1 MEALFLKILSLS
13 LGATY
18 VAAAVIALRFLLK
31 RTPRWIV
38 CAMWGLVAIRL
49 LCPFTL
55 ESAVS
60 LAPSPDFRPVPLI
73 SANQPEAPAQT
84 PRPSAA
90 QRASAGAVQA
100 PTESSAQVP
109 ASAPAET
116 PEESQTPTQSRI
128 TLFAGV
134 WLLGVAGMLGYLIF
148 STLRLR
154 RQVGVS
160 IPMAENVRCSESVD
174 TPFVLG
180 LFRPTIYLPASVSPE
195 DVPYVLAHERTHIR
209 RRDHWWKPLGFVL
222 LSVYWFNPVLWLAY
236 VLLCRDIEAACDE
249 RVIRDMAAEGRRAY
263 STALLHCSMSRDTI
277 AACPLAF
284 GETGVKE
291 RIRAV
296 ASYKK
301 PAFWTILAG
310 IVLGIVIGACFLTSP
325 ETAGIKP
332 KDITPQGMT
341 LQCRRASR
349 LEITDC
355 RLEYQDGTQWK
366 TVARLGSPME
376 PDSASPVE
384 PDISFTAE
392 DRGWQA
398 DWSVNYGMLLP
409 GTYRLS
415 LTCTDLDTGESLD
428 YPVEFNQKSSGVYL
442 WRNTDDLAVD
452 TPREDTD
459 ILRVPGRGTFWLT
472 VDEKNGEWGLWNDL
486 TGESLFLGDVRSV
499 AFADQNGDGVC
510 EVYGVANFWG
520 EGDAKIRDVCCYDL
534 ATKRKYALQGND
546 ADFNTLLV
554 RDNRLYLMQ
563 QWYPENVQYGV
574 SQCYRLALTDNGL
587 ETQKLDRAGQAMTTQ
602 LVEMGTCARRVITM
616 NSQQMAEMGNLLR
629 NLKGHV
635 QPASP
640 EALTQAL
647 ENPMSVNAVKLS
659 YTLGYRVLNFSRDY
673 SLIWEDGSESAYVI
687 ADPEPLRTF
696 LTQLT
701 DGVRNRE
708 TSGTPFA
715 GGEDAWKWMSGVTV
729 DAISSARAEVCL
741 EYTRTDFSAHSSSTS
756 GTLNRQTLA
765 RLLAILNEIPQ
776 DALSAGKPI
785 RDDSFRNA
793 VESNDEEGCG
803 ISLLDGVNGLAVG
816 IHWTKDETFILLT
829 SETEQYSARRLEAAT
844 MENAWQWRIQDEKL
858 DAFLEGFWKE
868 PPVIFYTVGAEYDW
882 QTPVKFRYEDFSLN
896 LNLIEGWVYEEVPF
910 NGESAGVRCRPGDER
925 AGWLYFSYW
934 PEGYAPVETDRY
946 ISEGYGRGTPVYTSY
961 PASAETEGTRD
972 AIWSYYRHRSLGH
985 GDYVVINQGADG
997 WFRAYSDQILDTTT
1011 LADAGL
1017 GEAG

>member
-31 RTPRWIV
+31 RTPKWIV

-73 SANQPEAPAQT
+73 SANQPETPAQT
-84 PRPSAA
+84 PSPSAA
-90 QRASAGAVQA
+90 QPAQAGAVQA
-100 PTESSAQVP
+100 PTESPAQAL
-109 ASAPAET
+109 ASAPAEI
-116 PEESQTPTQSRI
+116 PEESQTLTQSRI
-128 TLFAGV
+128 ALFAGV

-154 RQVGVS
+154 RRVGVS

-180 LFRPTIYLPASVSPE
+180 VFRPTIYLPASVSPE

-263 STALLHCSMSRDTI
+263 STALLHCSMSRDAI

-310 IVLGIVIGACFLTSP
+310 IVLGIVIGVCFLTSP

-452 TPREDTD
+452 TPREDAD
-459 ILRVPGRGTFWLT
+459 VLRVPGRGMFWLT

-520 EGDAKIRDVCCYDL
+520 EGDANIRDVWCYDL
-534 ATKRKYALQGND
+534 ATKEKYALQGND

-602 LVEMGTCARRVITM
+602 LVEMGTCARRMITM
-616 NSQQMAEMGNLLR
+616 NSQQMAEMGKLLQ

-640 EALTQAL
+640 EALTRAL

-715 GGEDAWKWMSGVTV
+715 GDEDAWKWMSGVSV

-793 VESNDEEGCG
+793 MESNDEEGCG

-910 NGESAGVRCRPGDER
+910 DGESAGVRCRPGDEMT
-925 AGWLYFSYW
+925 GWLYFSYW

-946 ISEGYGRGTPVYTSY
+946 IAEGYGWGAPIYSSY

-972 AIWSYYRHRSLGH
+972 AIWSYSEHRSLAH

-997 WFRAYSDQILDTTT
+997 WFRAYSDQISDTTT
-1011 LADAGL
+1011 LADAEL

>member
-31 RTPRWIV
+31 RTPKWIV

-73 SANQPEAPAQT
+73 SANQPETPAQT
-84 PRPSAA
+84 PRPSAV
-90 QRASAGAVQA
+90 QRGSAGAVQA
-100 PTESSAQVP
+100 PTESPAQ
-109 ASAPAET
+109 ALTSAPAEI

-128 TLFAGV
+128 ALFAGV

-180 LFRPTIYLPASVSPE
+180 LFRPTIYLPASISPE

-310 IVLGIVIGACFLTSP
+310 IVLGIVIGVCFLTSP

-341 LQCRRASR
+341 LQCRRASQ

-355 RLEYQDGTQWK
+355 RLEYRDGTQWK
-366 TVARLGSPME
+366 TVTQLGFPME
-376 PDSASPVE
+376 PDSASPME

-392 DRGWQA
+392 DRGWQV

-415 LTCTDLDTGESLD
+415 LTCTDLDAGESLD

-452 TPREDTD
+452 TPQEDTD
-459 ILRVPGRGTFWLT
+459 VLRVPGRGMFWLT
-472 VDEKNGEWGLWNDL
+472 VDKKNGEWGLWNDL

-520 EGDAKIRDVCCYDL
+520 EGDANIRDVWCYDL
-534 ATKRKYALQGND
+534 ATKEKYALQGND

-602 LVEMGTCARRVITM
+602 LVEMGTCTRRMITM
-616 NSQQMAEMGNLLR
+616 NSQQMAEMGKLLR

-640 EALTQAL
+640 ETLTRAL

-715 GGEDAWKWMSGVTV
+715 GDEDAWKWMSGVTV

-765 RLLAILNEIPQ
+765 LLLAILNEIPQ

-868 PPVIFYTVGAEYDW
+868 PPVIFYTVGAEYNW

-910 NGESAGVRCRPGDER
+910 NGESAGVRCRPGDEMT
-925 AGWLYFSYW
+925 GWLYFSYW
-934 PEGYAPVETDRY
+934 PEGYAPAETDRY
-946 ISEGYGRGTPVYTSY
+946 ISEGYGWGTPVYTSY

-972 AIWSYYRHRSLGH
+972 AIWSYSEHRSLGH

-997 WFRAYSDQILDTTT
+997 WFWAYSDQILDTTT

>member
-31 RTPRWIV
+31 RTPKWIV

-60 LAPSPDFRPVPLI
+60 LAPSPDFRPAPLI
-73 SANQPEAPAQT
+73 SVNQPETPAQT
-84 PRPSAA
+84 SRPSAA

-100 PTESSAQVP
+100 PIESPAQVP
-109 ASAPAET
+109 ASAPAEI
-116 PEESQTPTQSRI
+116 PKESQTPTQSRI
-128 TLFAGV
+128 ALFARV
-134 WLLGVAGMLGYLIF
+134 WLLGVAGILGYLIF

-154 RQVGVS
+154 RRVGVS

-180 LFRPTIYLPASVSPE
+180 VFRPTIYLPASVSPE
-195 DVPYVLAHERTHIR
+195 DIPYVLAHERTHIR

-222 LSVYWFNPVLWLAY
+222 LSIYWFNPVLWLAY

-263 STALLHCSMSRDTI
+263 STALLHCSMSRDAI

-310 IVLGIVIGACFLTSP
+310 IVLGAVIGVCFLTSP
-325 ETAGIKP
+325 EAAGIKP
-332 KDITPQGMT
+332 KDITPQGMS

-355 RLEYQDGTQWK
+355 RLEYRDGAQWK
-366 TVARLGSPME
+366 TVEQLGSPME
-376 PDSASPVE
+376 PDSASTME

-428 YPVEFNQKSSGVYL
+428 YPVEFNQKSNGVYL

-452 TPREDTD
+452 TPQEDTD
-459 ILRVPGRGTFWLT
+459 VLRVPGRGMFWLT
-472 VDEKNGEWGLWNDL
+472 VDKKNGEWGLWNDL

-520 EGDAKIRDVCCYDL
+520 EGDANIRDVWCYDL
-534 ATKRKYALQGND
+534 ATKEKYALQGND

-554 RDNRLYLMQ
+554 RGNRLYLMQ

-574 SQCYRLALTDNGL
+574 SQCYLLALTDNGL

-602 LVEMGTCARRVITM
+602 LVEMGTCTRRMITM
-616 NSQQMAEMGNLLR
+616 NSQQMAEMGKLLQ

-673 SLIWEDGSESAYVI
+673 SLIWEDGGESAYVI

-715 GGEDAWKWMSGVTV
+715 GEEDAWKWMSGVTV

-868 PPVIFYTVGAEYDW
+868 PPVIFYTVGAEYNW
-882 QTPVKFRYEDFSLN
+882 QPPVKFRYEDFSLN
-896 LNLIEGWVYEEVPF
+896 LNLIEGWIYEEVPF
-910 NGESAGVRCRPGDER
+910 DGESAGVRCRPGDEG

-946 ISEGYGRGTPVYTSY
+946 IAEGYGWGAPVYTSY

-972 AIWSYYRHRSLGH
+972 AIWSYYRRRSLGH

-997 WFRAYSDQILDTTT
+997 WFRAYSDQILDTTN

>member
-18 VAAAVIALRFLLK
+18 VAAAVIALRLLLK
-31 RTPRWIV
+31 WTPRWIV

-60 LAPSPDFRPVPLI
+60 LAPSPDFRPAPLI
-73 SANQPEAPAQT
+73 SANQPETPTQT
-84 PRPSAA
+84 PSPSAA
-90 QRASAGAVQA
+90 QPAQAGAVQA
-100 PTESSAQVP
+100 PTESPAQVP

-116 PEESQTPTQSRI
+116 PEESQIPTQSRI
-128 TLFAGV
+128 ALFARM

-154 RQVGVS
+154 RRVGVS

-180 LFRPTIYLPASVSPE
+180 LLRPVIYLPASVSPE
-195 DVPYVLAHERTHIR
+195 DIPFVLAHERTHIR

-263 STALLHCSMSRDTI
+263 STALLHCSMSRDAI

-310 IVLGIVIGACFLTSP
+310 IVLGIVIGVCFLTSP

-349 LEITDC
+349 LKITDC
-355 RLEYQDGTQWK
+355 RLEYQDGAQWK
-366 TVARLGSPME
+366 TVARLGSFME
-376 PDSASPVE
+376 PDSASPME

-428 YPVEFNQKSSGVYL
+428 YPVEFNQKRSGVYL
-442 WRNTDDLAVD
+442 WQNTDDLAVD
-452 TPREDTD
+452 TPQEDTD
-459 ILRVPGRGTFWLT
+459 VLRVPGRGMFWLT
-472 VDEKNGEWGLWNDL
+472 VDEKNGERGLWNDL

-534 ATKRKYALQGND
+534 ATKEKYTLQGND

-635 QPASP
+635 QLASS
-640 EALTQAL
+640 EALAQAL
-647 ENPMSVNAVKLS
+647 ADPLAITTVKVS
-659 YTLGYRVLNFSRDY
+659 YTLGYQVVNFSRDY

-696 LTQLT
+696 LTQLQ
-701 DGVRNRE
+701 DVVVRRK
-708 TSGTPFA
+708 TSGTPFT
-715 GGEDAWKWMSGVTV
+715 GEKEPWKWMSNVTA
-729 DAISSARAEVCL
+729 DAISSAKANVCL
-741 EYTRTDFSAHSSSTS
+741 EYTHTDSSSHITS
-756 GTLNRQTLA
+756 NDGVLNRQTVTE
-765 RLLAILNEIPQ
+765 LLTILNEIPLDEVAPGQ
-776 DALSAGKPI
+776 PVTDK
-785 RDDSFRNA
+785 SFPDA
-793 VESNDEEGCG
+793 VEPDEEVGCG
-803 ISLLDGVNGLAVG
+803 ISLLDGVNHLAVG
-816 IHWTKDETFILLT
+816 IRWTKYETAIVIT
-829 SETEQYSARRLEAAT
+829 SQTEQYGARSYEVGA
-844 MENAWQWRIQDEKL
+844 MQNAWQWVIRDEKL
-858 DAFLEGFWKE
+858 DAFLEDFWEE
-868 PPVIFYTVGAEYDW
+868 PPVINCPLGREYDW
-882 QTPVKFRYEDFSLN
+882 QTPITFRYADFSLN
-896 LNLIEGWVYEEVPF
+896 LNLIEGWVWEEVSF
-910 NGESAGVRCRPGDER
+910 DGESTGIRCRPGDET

-934 PEGYAPVETDRY
+934 PEGYAPAETDRY
-946 ISEGYGRGTPVYTSY
+946 IAEGYGWNPDVYVSY
-961 PASAETEGTRD
+961 PASAETEGTDD
-972 AIWSYYRHRSLGH
+972 AIWSYQRMPLSH

-997 WFRAYSDQILDTTT
+997 WFRAYSDRILDTTT

>member
-18 VAAAVIALRFLLK
+18 VSAAVIALRFLLK

-90 QRASAGAVQA
+90 QPAPAGAVLA
-100 PTESSAQVP
+100 PTESPAQVP
-109 ASAPAET
+109 ASAPAEI
-116 PEESQTPTQSRI
+116 PEESQIPTQSRI
-128 TLFAGV
+128 ALFARV

-154 RQVGVS
+154 RRVGVS

-195 DVPYVLAHERTHIR
+195 DIPYVLAHERTHIR

-263 STALLHCSMSRDTI
+263 STALLHCSMSRDAI

-310 IVLGIVIGACFLTSP
+310 IVLGIVIGVCFLTSP

-355 RLEYQDGTQWK
+355 RLEYQDGAQWK
-366 TVARLGSPME
+366 TVARLGSFME
-376 PDSASPVE
+376 PDSASPMG
-384 PDISFTAE
+384 PDISFTPE
-392 DRGWQA
+392 DRGWQV

-442 WRNTDDLAVD
+442 WQNTDDLAVD

-459 ILRVPGRGTFWLT
+459 VLRVPGRGMFWLT
-472 VDEKNGEWGLWNDL
+472 VDEKNGERGLWNDL
-486 TGESLFLGDVRSV
+486 TGEKLFPEEVRSV

-510 EVYGVANFWG
+510 EVYGVVNSWG
-520 EGDAKIRDVCCYDL
+520 EGDAKIRDVWCYDL
-534 ATKRKYALQGND
+534 ATKEKYALQGND

-574 SQCYRLALTDNGL
+574 SQCYLLALTDNGL

-602 LVEMGTCARRVITM
+602 LVEMGTCARRMITM
-616 NSQQMAEMGNLLR
+616 NSQQMAEMGKLLQ

-715 GGEDAWKWMSGVTV
+715 GDEDAWKWMSGVTV

-741 EYTRTDFSAHSSSTS
+741 EYTWTDFSAHSSSTS

-868 PPVIFYTVGAEYDW
+868 PPVIFYTVGAEYNW

-910 NGESAGVRCRPGDER
+910 DGESTGVRCRPGDER

-946 ISEGYGRGTPVYTSY
+946 ISEGSEWGTPVYTSY
-961 PASAETEGTRD
+961 PASAETESTRD

-1017 GEAG
+1017 GETG

>member
-60 LAPSPDFRPVPLI
+60 LVPSPDFRPAQLN
-73 SANQPEAPAQT
+73 SANQPETPAQT
-84 PRPSAA
+84 SRPSAA
-90 QRASAGAVQA
+90 RPAQAGAVQA
-100 PTESSAQVP
+100 PTESPAQ
-109 ASAPAET
+109 ALTSAPAEI

-128 TLFAGV
+128 ALFARV

-154 RQVGVS
+154 RRVGVS

-180 LFRPTIYLPASVSPE
+180 LLRPVIYLPASVSPE
-195 DVPYVLAHERTHIR
+195 DIPYVLAHEQTHIR

-263 STALLHCSMSRDTI
+263 STALLHCSMSRDAI

-310 IVLGIVIGACFLTSP
+310 IVLGILIGVCFLTSP

-341 LQCRRASR
+341 LQCRRVSR

-355 RLEYQDGTQWK
+355 RLEYQDGAQWK

-376 PDSASPVE
+376 PDSASPMG

-392 DRGWQA
+392 DRGWQV

-428 YPVEFNQKSSGVYL
+428 YPVEFNQKRSGVYL
-442 WRNTDDLAVD
+442 WQNTDDLAVD

-472 VDEKNGEWGLWNDL
+472 VDEKNGERGLWNDL

-520 EGDAKIRDVCCYDL
+520 EGDANIRDVWCCDL
-534 ATKRKYALQGND
+534 ATKEKYALQGND

-602 LVEMGTCARRVITM
+602 LVEMGTCARRMITM
-616 NSQQMAEMGNLLR
+616 NSQQMAEMGKLLQ

-715 GGEDAWKWMSGVTV
+715 GDEDAWKWMSGVTV

-910 NGESAGVRCRPGDER
+910 NGESTGVRCRPGDEMT
-925 AGWLYFSYW
+925 GWLYFSYW

-946 ISEGYGRGTPVYTSY
+946 ISEGYGWGTPVYTSY

>member
-1 MEALFLKILSLS
+1 M
-13 LGATY
+13 
-18 VAAAVIALRFLLK
+18 
-31 RTPRWIV
+31 
-38 CAMWGLVAIRL
+38 
-49 LCPFTL
+49 
-55 ESAVS
+55 
-60 LAPSPDFRPVPLI
+60 
-73 SANQPEAPAQT
+73 
-84 PRPSAA
+84 
-90 QRASAGAVQA
+90 
-100 PTESSAQVP
+100 
-109 ASAPAET
+109 
-116 PEESQTPTQSRI
+116 
-128 TLFAGV
+128 
-134 WLLGVAGMLGYLIF
+134 
-148 STLRLR
+148 
-154 RQVGVS
+154 
-160 IPMAENVRCSESVD
+160 
-174 TPFVLG
+174 
-180 LFRPTIYLPASVSPE
+180 
-195 DVPYVLAHERTHIR
+195 
-209 RRDHWWKPLGFVL
+209 
-222 LSVYWFNPVLWLAY
+222 
-236 VLLCRDIEAACDE
+236 
-249 RVIRDMAAEGRRAY
+249 
-263 STALLHCSMSRDTI
+263 
-277 AACPLAF
+277 
-284 GETGVKE
+284 
-291 RIRAV
+291 
-296 ASYKK
+296 
-301 PAFWTILAG
+301 
-310 IVLGIVIGACFLTSP
+310 CFLTSP

-428 YPVEFNQKSSGVYL
+428 YPVEFNQKRSGVYL

-452 TPREDTD
+452 TPREDAD
-459 ILRVPGRGTFWLT
+459 VLRVPGRGMFWLT

-520 EGDAKIRDVCCYDL
+520 EGDANIRDVWCYDL
-534 ATKRKYALQGND
+534 ATKEKYALQGND

-602 LVEMGTCARRVITM
+602 LVEMGTCTRRMITM
-616 NSQQMAEMGNLLR
+616 NSQQMAEMGKLLQ

-715 GGEDAWKWMSGVTV
+715 GDEDAWKWMSGVTV

-910 NGESAGVRCRPGDER
+910 NGESAGVRCRPGDEMT
-925 AGWLYFSYW
+925 GWLYFSYW

-946 ISEGYGRGTPVYTSY
+946 ISEGYGWGTPVYTSY

>member
-13 LGATY
+13 LWATY

-60 LAPSPDFRPVPLI
+60 LAPSPDFRSVPLI
-73 SANQPEAPAQT
+73 SANLPETPRQT
-84 PRPSAA
+84 PRPAAA
-90 QRASAGAVQA
+90 QPTQAGAVQA
-100 PTESSAQVP
+100 PTESPAQVP
-109 ASAPAET
+109 ASAPAEI
-116 PEESQTPTQSRI
+116 PEESQIPTQSRI
-128 TLFAGV
+128 ALFARG
-134 WLLGVAGMLGYLIF
+134 WLLGAAGMLGYLIF
-148 STLRLR
+148 STLRLC

-195 DVPYVLAHERTHIR
+195 DIPYVLAHERTHIR

-263 STALLHCSMSRDTI
+263 STALLHCSMSRDAI

-310 IVLGIVIGACFLTSP
+310 IVLGTVIGVCFLTSP

-355 RLEYQDGTQWK
+355 RLEYRDGAQWK
-366 TVARLGSPME
+366 TVARLGSPM
-376 PDSASPVE
+376 E

-472 VDEKNGEWGLWNDL
+472 VDEKNGERGLWNDL

-520 EGDAKIRDVCCYDL
+520 EGDANIRDVWCYDL
-534 ATKRKYALQGND
+534 ATKQKYALQGND

-602 LVEMGTCARRVITM
+602 LVEMGTCARRMITM
-616 NSQQMAEMGNLLR
+616 NSQQMAEMGKLLQ

-715 GGEDAWKWMSGVTV
+715 GDEDAWKWMSGVTV

-868 PPVIFYTVGAEYDW
+868 PPVIFYTVGAEYNW

-910 NGESAGVRCRPGDER
+910 NGESAGVRCRPGDEMT
-925 AGWLYFSYW
+925 GWLYFSYW

-946 ISEGYGRGTPVYTSY
+946 ISEGYGWGTPVYTSY

>member
-60 LAPSPDFRPVPLI
+60 LAPSPDFRPAPLI
-73 SANQPEAPAQT
+73 SANQPETHAQT
-84 PRPSAA
+84 SRSSAA
-90 QRASAGAVQA
+90 QPTPAGAVQA
-100 PTESSAQVP
+100 PTESPAQ
-109 ASAPAET
+109 ALTSAPAEIL
-116 PEESQTPTQSRI
+116 EESQTPIQSRI
-128 TLFAGV
+128 ALFARV
-134 WLLGVAGMLGYLIF
+134 WLMGVAGMLGYLIF

-154 RQVGVS
+154 RRVGVS

-195 DVPYVLAHERTHIR
+195 DIPYVLAHERTHIR

-263 STALLHCSMSRDTI
+263 STALLHCSMSWDTI

-310 IVLGIVIGACFLTSP
+310 IVLGVVIGVCFLTSP

-366 TVARLGSPME
+366 TVEQLGSPM
-376 PDSASPVE
+376 E

-415 LTCTDLDTGESLD
+415 LTCTDLDTGENLD
-428 YPVEFNQKSSGVYL
+428 YPVEFNQKSNGVYL
-442 WRNTDDLAVD
+442 WQNTDDLAVD

-459 ILRVPGRGTFWLT
+459 ILRVPGRGMFWLT
-472 VDEKNGEWGLWNDL
+472 VDKKNGEWGLWNDL

-520 EGDAKIRDVCCYDL
+520 EGDANIRDVWCYDL
-534 ATKRKYALQGND
+534 ATKEKYALQGND

-602 LVEMGTCARRVITM
+602 LVEMGTCARRMITM
-616 NSQQMAEMGNLLR
+616 NSQQMAEMGKLLQ

-673 SLIWEDGSESAYVI
+673 SLIWEDGGESAYVI

-701 DGVRNRE
+701 DGVRNWE

-715 GGEDAWKWMSGVTV
+715 GDEDAWKWMSGVTV

-868 PPVIFYTVGAEYDW
+868 PPVIFYTVGAEYNW

-910 NGESAGVRCRPGDER
+910 NGESAGVRCRPGDEMT
-925 AGWLYFSYW
+925 GWLYFSYW

-946 ISEGYGRGTPVYTSY
+946 ISEGYRWGTPTYTSY

>member
-1 MEALFLKILSLS
+1 M
-13 LGATY
+13 
-18 VAAAVIALRFLLK
+18 
-31 RTPRWIV
+31 
-38 CAMWGLVAIRL
+38 
-49 LCPFTL
+49 
-55 ESAVS
+55 
-60 LAPSPDFRPVPLI
+60 
-73 SANQPEAPAQT
+73 
-84 PRPSAA
+84 
-90 QRASAGAVQA
+90 
-100 PTESSAQVP
+100 
-109 ASAPAET
+109 
-116 PEESQTPTQSRI
+116 
-128 TLFAGV
+128 
-134 WLLGVAGMLGYLIF
+134 
-148 STLRLR
+148 
-154 RQVGVS
+154 
-160 IPMAENVRCSESVD
+160 
-174 TPFVLG
+174 
-180 LFRPTIYLPASVSPE
+180 
-195 DVPYVLAHERTHIR
+195 
-209 RRDHWWKPLGFVL
+209 
-222 LSVYWFNPVLWLAY
+222 
-236 VLLCRDIEAACDE
+236 
-249 RVIRDMAAEGRRAY
+249 
-263 STALLHCSMSRDTI
+263 
-277 AACPLAF
+277 
-284 GETGVKE
+284 
-291 RIRAV
+291 
-296 ASYKK
+296 
-301 PAFWTILAG
+301 
-310 IVLGIVIGACFLTSP
+310 
-325 ETAGIKP
+325 
-332 KDITPQGMT
+332 
-341 LQCRRASR
+341 
-349 LEITDC
+349 
-355 RLEYQDGTQWK
+355 
-366 TVARLGSPME
+366 
-376 PDSASPVE
+376 
-384 PDISFTAE
+384 
-392 DRGWQA
+392 
-398 DWSVNYGMLLP
+398 NYGMLLP

-415 LTCTDLDTGESLD
+415 LTCNDLGTGESLD
-428 YPVEFNQKSSGVYL
+428 YPVEFNQKRSGVYL
-442 WRNTDDLAVD
+442 WQNTDDLAVD

-472 VDEKNGEWGLWNDL
+472 VDEKNGERGLWNDL
-486 TGESLFLGDVRSV
+486 TGENLFLGDVRSV

-510 EVYGVANFWG
+510 EVYGVANYWG
-520 EGDAKIRDVCCYDL
+520 EGDAKIRDVWCYDL
-534 ATKRKYALQGND
+534 AIKEKYALQGND

-574 SQCYRLALTDNGL
+574 SQCYLLALTDNGL

-602 LVEMGTCARRVITM
+602 LVEMGTCARRMITM
-616 NSQQMAEMGNLLR
+616 NSQQMAEMGKLLQ

-635 QPASP
+635 QPASS

-715 GGEDAWKWMSGVTV
+715 GDEDAWKWMSGVTV

-858 DAFLEGFWKE
+858 DAFLEDFWKE

-910 NGESAGVRCRPGDER
+910 NGESTGVRCRPGDETT
-925 AGWLYFSYW
+925 GWLYFSYW

-946 ISEGYGRGTPVYTSY
+946 ISEGYWDTRTYTSF

-972 AIWSYYRHRSLGH
+972 AIWSYLGHRSLGH

>member
-31 RTPRWIV
+31 RTPKWIV

-73 SANQPEAPAQT
+73 SANQPETPAQT

-100 PTESSAQVP
+100 PTESPAQVP
-109 ASAPAET
+109 ASATTET
-116 PEESQTPTQSRI
+116 PEESRTPTQSRI
-128 TLFAGV
+128 ALFARV

-180 LFRPTIYLPASVSPE
+180 VFRPTIYLPASVSPE
-195 DVPYVLAHERTHIR
+195 DIPYVLAHERTHIR

-310 IVLGIVIGACFLTSP
+310 IVLGIVIGVCFLTSP
-325 ETAGIKP
+325 EMAGIKP

-341 LQCRRASR
+341 LQCRRATR

-355 RLEYQDGTQWK
+355 RLEYQDGAQWK
-366 TVARLGSPME
+366 TVARLGSFME
-376 PDSASPVE
+376 PDSASPMG
-384 PDISFTAE
+384 PDISFRAE

-428 YPVEFNQKSSGVYL
+428 YPVEFNQKRSGVYL
-442 WRNTDDLAVD
+442 WRNTDDPAVD

-459 ILRVPGRGTFWLT
+459 IFRVPGRGMFWLT
-472 VDEKNGEWGLWNDL
+472 VDRKNGEWGLWNDL
-486 TGESLFLGDVRSV
+486 TGENLFLGDVRSV

-574 SQCYRLALTDNGL
+574 SQCCRLALTDNGL

-635 QPASP
+635 QPASS
-640 EALTQAL
+640 EALAQAL
-647 ENPMSVNAVKLS
+647 ADPLAITTVKVS
-659 YTLGYRVLNFSRDY
+659 YTLGYQVVNFSRDY

-696 LTQLT
+696 LTQLQ
-701 DGVRNRE
+701 DVVVRRK
-708 TSGTPFA
+708 TSGTPFT
-715 GGEDAWKWMSGVTV
+715 GEKEPWKWMSNVTA
-729 DAISSARAEVCL
+729 DAISSAKANVCL
-741 EYTRTDFSAHSSSTS
+741 EYTHTDSSSHITS
-756 GTLNRQTLA
+756 NDGVLNRQTVTE
-765 RLLAILNEIPQ
+765 LLTILNEIPLDEVAPGQ
-776 DALSAGKPI
+776 PVTDK
-785 RDDSFRNA
+785 SFPDA
-793 VESNDEEGCG
+793 VEPDEEVGCG
-803 ISLLDGVNGLAVG
+803 ISLLDGVNHLAVG
-816 IHWTKDETFILLT
+816 IRWTKYETAIVIT
-829 SETEQYSARRLEAAT
+829 SQTEQYGARSYEVGA
-844 MENAWQWRIQDEKL
+844 MQNAWQWVIRDEKL
-858 DAFLEGFWKE
+858 DAFLEDFWEE
-868 PPVIFYTVGAEYDW
+868 PPVINCPLGREYDW
-882 QTPVKFRYEDFSLN
+882 QTPITFRYADFSLN
-896 LNLIEGWVYEEVPF
+896 LNLIEGWVWEEVSF
-910 NGESAGVRCRPGDER
+910 DGESTGIRCRPGDET

-934 PEGYAPVETDRY
+934 PEGYAPAETDRY
-946 ISEGYGRGTPVYTSY
+946 IAEGYGWNPDVYVSY
-961 PASAETEGTRD
+961 PASAETEGTDD
-972 AIWSYYRHRSLGH
+972 AIWSYQRMPLSH
-985 GDYVVINQGADG
+985 GDYAIINQGADG

>member
-1 MEALFLKILSLS
+1 MEALFLKVLSLS

-31 RTPRWIV
+31 RTPRWVV

-73 SANQPEAPAQT
+73 SANQTETPAQT
-84 PRPSAA
+84 SGPSAA
-90 QRASAGAVQA
+90 QPAQAGAVQA
-100 PTESSAQVP
+100 PTESPAQAP
-109 ASAPAET
+109 ASAPAES
-116 PEESQTPTQSRI
+116 PAESQTPTQRGI
-128 TLFAGV
+128 ALFARV

-154 RQVGVS
+154 RRVGVS
-160 IPMAENVRCSESVD
+160 IPMAENVRCSEFVD

-180 LFRPTIYLPASVSPE
+180 LLRPVIYLPASISPE
-195 DVPYVLAHERTHIR
+195 DTPYVLAHERTHIR

-263 STALLHCSMSRDTI
+263 STALLHCSISRDAI

-310 IVLGIVIGACFLTSP
+310 IVLGILIGVCFLTSP

-366 TVARLGSPME
+366 TVARLGSFME
-376 PDSASPVE
+376 PDSASPMGL
-384 PDISFTAE
+384 DISFTAE
-392 DRGWQA
+392 DRGWHA

-442 WRNTDDLAVD
+442 WRNTDDPAVD

-459 ILRVPGRGTFWLT
+459 ILRVPGRGMLWLT
-472 VDEKNGEWGLWNDL
+472 VDEKNGERGVWNDM

-510 EVYGVANFWG
+510 EVYGVANYWG
-520 EGDAKIRDVCCYDL
+520 EGDAKIRNVCCYDL
-534 ATKRKYALQGND
+534 ATKQKYTLQGND

-574 SQCYRLALTDNGL
+574 SQCYLLALTDNGL

-602 LVEMGTCARRVITM
+602 LVEMETCTRRMITM
-616 NSQQMAEMGNLLR
+616 NSQQMAEMGKLLQ

-715 GGEDAWKWMSGVTV
+715 GDEDAWKWMSGVTV

-741 EYTRTDFSAHSSSTS
+741 EYTRTDSSAHSSSTS

-803 ISLLDGVNGLAVG
+803 ISLLDGVNNLAVG

-868 PPVIFYTVGAEYDW
+868 PPVIFYTVGAEYNW

-910 NGESAGVRCRPGDER
+910 NGESTGVRCRPGDETT
-925 AGWLYFSYW
+925 GWLYFSYW

-946 ISEGYGRGTPVYTSY
+946 ISEGYGWGTPVYTSY

-1011 LADAGL
+1011 LADARL
-1017 GEAG
+1017 EEAG

>member
-31 RTPRWIV
+31 RTPKWIV

-90 QRASAGAVQA
+90 QPAQAGAVQT
-100 PTESSAQVP
+100 PTESPAQVP
-109 ASAPAET
+109 ASAPAEI

-128 TLFAGV
+128 ALFARV

-154 RQVGVS
+154 RRVGVS
-160 IPMAENVRCSESVD
+160 IPMAEKVRCSESVD

-180 LFRPTIYLPASVSPE
+180 VFRPTIYLPASASPE
-195 DVPYVLAHERTHIR
+195 DIPYVLAHERTHIR

-263 STALLHCSMSRDTI
+263 STALLHCSVSRDAI

-310 IVLGIVIGACFLTSP
+310 IVLGIVIGVCFLTSP

-355 RLEYQDGTQWK
+355 RLEYQDGAQWK

-376 PDSASPVE
+376 PDSTSPME
-384 PDISFTAE
+384 PDISFRAE
-392 DRGWQA
+392 DRGWQV

-442 WRNTDDLAVD
+442 WQNTDDLAVD
-452 TPREDTD
+452 TPQEATH
-459 ILRVPGRGTFWLT
+459 ILRVPGREMFWLT
-472 VDEKNGEWGLWNDL
+472 VDEKNGERGVWNDL
-486 TGESLFLGDVRSV
+486 TGENLFLGDVRSV
-499 AFADQNGDGVC
+499 AFADMNGDGVC
-510 EVYGVANFWG
+510 EVYGVANYWG

-534 ATKRKYALQGND
+534 ATKQKYTLQGND

-587 ETQKLDRAGQAMTTQ
+587 ETQELDRAGQAMTTQ
-602 LVEMGTCARRVITM
+602 LVEMETCGLRWITM
-616 NSQQMAEMGNLLR
+616 NSQQMAEMGKLLQ

-647 ENPMSVNAVKLS
+647 ENPMSVHSVKLN

-701 DGVRNRE
+701 DGVRNWE

-715 GGEDAWKWMSGVTV
+715 GDEDAWKWMSGVTV
-729 DAISSARAEVCL
+729 DAISSAKANVCL
-741 EYTRTDFSAHSSSTS
+741 EYVRTGNRTSSSVTAGS
-756 GTLNRQTLA
+756 LNRQTLEQ
-765 RLLAILNEIPQ
+765 LFAILNEIPQ
-776 DALSAGKPI
+776 DALSAGKPLT
-785 RDDSFRNA
+785 DDSFRDA
-793 VESNDEEGCG
+793 VVPYSEEGCG
-803 ISLLDGVNGLAVG
+803 ISLLDGVNHLAIG
-816 IHWTKDETFILLT
+816 ISWTKEETAILIT
-829 SETEQYSARRLEAAT
+829 SQTEQYDARWSGEKDTLKAHR
-844 MENAWQWRIQDEKL
+844 WVIQDEKL
-858 DAFLEGFWKE
+858 DAFLEDFWKE

-910 NGESAGVRCRPGDER
+910 NGESTGVRCRPGDETT
-925 AGWLYFSYW
+925 GWLYFSYW

-946 ISEGYGRGTPVYTSY
+946 ISEGYWDTRTYTSF

-972 AIWSYYRHRSLGH
+972 AIWSYLGHRSLGH

-1011 LADAGL
+1011 LADAEL

>member
-1 MEALFLKILSLS
+1 MEALFLKVLSLS

-31 RTPRWIV
+31 RTPKWIV

-73 SANQPEAPAQT
+73 SANQPKTPAQT

-100 PTESSAQVP
+100 PTESPAQ
-109 ASAPAET
+109 ALTSAPAEI

-128 TLFAGV
+128 ALFAGV

-180 LFRPTIYLPASVSPE
+180 LFRPTIYLPASISPE

-263 STALLHCSMSRDTI
+263 STALLHCSMSRDAI

-284 GETGVKE
+284 GETRVKE

-310 IVLGIVIGACFLTSP
+310 IVLGTVIGVCFLTSP

-355 RLEYQDGTQWK
+355 RLEYQDGAQWK
-366 TVARLGSPME
+366 TVARLGSFME
-376 PDSASPVE
+376 PDSASPMG
-384 PDISFTAE
+384 PDISFRAE
-392 DRGWQA
+392 DRGWQV
-398 DWSVNYGMLLP
+398 DWSMNYGMLLP

-428 YPVEFNQKSSGVYL
+428 YPVEFNQKRSGVYL

-459 ILRVPGRGTFWLT
+459 ILRVPGRGMFWLT
-472 VDEKNGEWGLWNDL
+472 VDEKNGERGLWNDQ
-486 TGESLFLGDVRSV
+486 TGESPFLGDVRSV

-520 EGDAKIRDVCCYDL
+520 EGDANTRDVWCYDL
-534 ATKRKYALQGND
+534 ATKEKYALQGND

-602 LVEMGTCARRVITM
+602 LVEMGTCARRMITM
-616 NSQQMAEMGNLLR
+616 NSQQMAEMGKLLR

-715 GGEDAWKWMSGVTV
+715 SDEDAWKWMSGVTV
-729 DAISSARAEVCL
+729 GAISSARAEVCL

-868 PPVIFYTVGAEYDW
+868 PPVIFYTVGAEYNW

-910 NGESAGVRCRPGDER
+910 NGESTGVRCRPGDER

-946 ISEGYGRGTPVYTSY
+946 ISEGYGWGTPVYTSY

>member
-18 VAAAVIALRFLLK
+18 VAAAVIALRFLMK
-31 RTPRWIV
+31 RTPKWIV

-60 LAPSPDFRPVPLI
+60 LAPSPYFRPAQLN
-73 SANQPEAPAQT
+73 SANQPETPAQT

-90 QRASAGAVQA
+90 QPAPAGAVQA
-100 PTESSAQVP
+100 PTESQAQVP
-109 ASAPAET
+109 ASAPTEI

-128 TLFAGV
+128 ALFARV

-154 RQVGVS
+154 RRVGVS
-160 IPMAENVRCSESVD
+160 IPMAEKVRCSESVD

-195 DVPYVLAHERTHIR
+195 DIPYVLAHERTHIR
-209 RRDHWWKPLGFVL
+209 RWDHWWKPLGFVL

-310 IVLGIVIGACFLTSP
+310 IVLGIVIGVCFLTSP
-325 ETAGIKP
+325 EAAGIKP

-341 LQCRRASR
+341 LQCRQASR

-355 RLEYQDGTQWK
+355 RLEYQDGAQWK
-366 TVARLGSPME
+366 TVAQLGSPME
-376 PDSASPVE
+376 PDSASPME

-428 YPVEFNQKSSGVYL
+428 YPVEFNQKRSGVYL

-459 ILRVPGRGTFWLT
+459 VLRVPGRGTFWLT

-520 EGDAKIRDVCCYDL
+520 EGDANIRDVWCYDL
-534 ATKRKYALQGND
+534 ATKEKYALQGND

-602 LVEMGTCARRVITM
+602 LVEMGTCARRMITM
-616 NSQQMAEMGNLLR
+616 NSQQMAEMGKLLQ

-640 EALTQAL
+640 EALTRAL

-715 GGEDAWKWMSGVTV
+715 GDEDAWKWMSGVSV

-793 VESNDEEGCG
+793 MESNDEEGCG

-910 NGESAGVRCRPGDER
+910 DGESAGVRCRPGDEMT
-925 AGWLYFSYW
+925 GWLYFSYW

-946 ISEGYGRGTPVYTSY
+946 IAEGYGWGAPIYSSY

-972 AIWSYYRHRSLGH
+972 AIWSYSEHRSLAH

-997 WFRAYSDQILDTTT
+997 WFRAYSDQISDTTT
-1011 LADAGL
+1011 LADAEL
-1017 GEAG
+1017 GE

>member
-18 VAAAVIALRFLLK
+18 VSAAVIALRFLLK

-73 SANQPEAPAQT
+73 SENQPETPAQT

-90 QRASAGAVQA
+90 QRASAGAVQV
-100 PTESSAQVP
+100 PTESPAQ
-109 ASAPAET
+109 ALTSAPEEI

-128 TLFAGV
+128 ALFAGV

-154 RQVGVS
+154 RRVGVS

-195 DVPYVLAHERTHIR
+195 DIPYVLAHERTHIR

-263 STALLHCSMSRDTI
+263 STALLHCSMSRDAI

-310 IVLGIVIGACFLTSP
+310 IVLGIVIGVCFLTSP

-355 RLEYQDGTQWK
+355 RLEYRDGAQWK
-366 TVARLGSPME
+366 TVARLGSFME
-376 PDSASPVE
+376 PDSASPMG

-563 QWYPENVQYGV
+563 QWYPENIQYGV
-574 SQCYRLALTDNGL
+574 SQCYLLALTDNGL

-602 LVEMGTCARRVITM
+602 LVEMGTCARRMITM
-616 NSQQMAEMGNLLR
+616 NSQQMAEMGKLLR

-659 YTLGYRVLNFSRDY
+659 YILGYRVLNFSRDY

-715 GGEDAWKWMSGVTV
+715 GDEDAWKWMSGVTV

-868 PPVIFYTVGAEYDW
+868 PPVIFYTVGAEYNW

-910 NGESAGVRCRPGDER
+910 NGESAGVRCRPGDEMT
-925 AGWLYFSYW
+925 GWLYFSYW

-946 ISEGYGRGTPVYTSY
+946 IAEGYGWGAPIYSSY

-972 AIWSYYRHRSLGH
+972 AIWSYSEHRTLGH

-997 WFRAYSDQILDTTT
+997 WFRAYSDQILDTTN

>member
-1 MEALFLKILSLS
+1 MEALFLKVLSLS

-73 SANQPEAPAQT
+73 SENQPETPAQT

-90 QRASAGAVQA
+90 QRASAGAVQV
-100 PTESSAQVP
+100 PTESPAQ
-109 ASAPAET
+109 ALTSAPEEI

-128 TLFAGV
+128 ALFAGV

-154 RQVGVS
+154 RRVGVS

-310 IVLGIVIGACFLTSP
+310 IVLGIVIGVCFLTSP

-341 LQCRRASR
+341 LRCRRASR
-349 LEITDC
+349 LEITGC

-366 TVARLGSPME
+366 TVAQLGSPME
-376 PDSASPVE
+376 PDSASPME

-452 TPREDTD
+452 TPQEDTD
-459 ILRVPGRGTFWLT
+459 VLRVPGRGMFWLT
-472 VDEKNGEWGLWNDL
+472 VDKKNGEWGLWNDL
-486 TGESLFLGDVRSV
+486 TGENLFLGDVRSV

-520 EGDAKIRDVCCYDL
+520 EGDANIRDVWCYDL
-534 ATKRKYALQGND
+534 ATKEKYALQGND

-554 RDNRLYLMQ
+554 RGNRLYLMQ

-574 SQCYRLALTDNGL
+574 SQCYLLALTDNGL

-602 LVEMGTCARRVITM
+602 LVEMGTCARRMITM
-616 NSQQMAEMGNLLR
+616 NSQQMAEMGKLLR

-715 GGEDAWKWMSGVTV
+715 GDEDAWKWMSGVTV

-741 EYTRTDFSAHSSSTS
+741 EYTQTDFSAHSSSTS
-756 GTLNRQTLA
+756 GTLNRQTLEQ
-765 RLLAILNEIPQ
+765 LFAILNEIPQ

-803 ISLLDGVNGLAVG
+803 ISLLDGVNSLAVG

-868 PPVIFYTVGAEYDW
+868 PPVIFYTVGTEYDW

-910 NGESAGVRCRPGDER
+910 NGESAGVRCRPGDEMT
-925 AGWLYFSYW
+925 GWLYFSYW

-946 ISEGYGRGTPVYTSY
+946 IAEGYGWGTPIYTSY
-961 PASAETEGTRD
+961 PASAETEGTRG
-972 AIWSYYRHRSLGH
+972 AIWSYSEHRTLGH

>member
-18 VAAAVIALRFLLK
+18 VAAAVIALRFLMK

-60 LAPSPDFRPVPLI
+60 LAPSPDFRPAQLN
-73 SANQPEAPAQT
+73 SANQLETPAQT
-84 PRPSAA
+84 SRPSAA
-90 QRASAGAVQA
+90 QPTPAGAVQA
-100 PTESSAQVP
+100 PTESPAQAP

-116 PEESQTPTQSRI
+116 PEESQIPTQSRI
-128 TLFAGV
+128 ALFARV

-154 RQVGVS
+154 RRVGVS
-160 IPMAENVRCSESVD
+160 IPMAENVRCSQSVD

-195 DVPYVLAHERTHIR
+195 DIPYVLAHERTHIR

-310 IVLGIVIGACFLTSP
+310 IVLGTVIGVCFLTSP

-366 TVARLGSPME
+366 TVEQLGFPME
-376 PDSASPVE
+376 PDSASPME

-428 YPVEFNQKSSGVYL
+428 YPVEFNQKSNGVYL

-452 TPREDTD
+452 TPQEDTD
-459 ILRVPGRGTFWLT
+459 VLRVPGRGMFWLT
-472 VDEKNGEWGLWNDL
+472 VDKKNGEWGLWNDL

-520 EGDAKIRDVCCYDL
+520 EGDANIRDVWCCDL
-534 ATKRKYALQGND
+534 ATKENYALQGND

-602 LVEMGTCARRVITM
+602 LVEMGTCTRRMITM
-616 NSQQMAEMGNLLR
+616 NSQQMAEMGKLLQ

-635 QPASP
+635 QLASP
-640 EALTQAL
+640 ETLTQAL

-715 GGEDAWKWMSGVTV
+715 GDEDAWKWMSGVTV

-756 GTLNRQTLA
+756 GTLNRQTLEQ
-765 RLLAILNEIPQ
+765 LFAILNEIPQ

-858 DAFLEGFWKE
+858 DAFLEDFWKE
-868 PPVIFYTVGAEYDW
+868 PPVIFYTVGAEYNW

-910 NGESAGVRCRPGDER
+910 NGESAGVRCRPGDEMT
-925 AGWLYFSYW
+925 GWLYFSYW

-946 ISEGYGRGTPVYTSY
+946 ISEGYGWGAPIYSSY

-972 AIWSYYRHRSLGH
+972 AIWSYSEHRTLGH

-997 WFRAYSDQILDTTT
+997 WFRAYSDQILDTTN

-1017 GEAG
+1017 GE

>member
-31 RTPRWIV
+31 RTPKWIV

-73 SANQPEAPAQT
+73 SANQPETPAQT
-84 PRPSAA
+84 SRPSAA
-90 QRASAGAVQA
+90 QPTPAGAVQA
-100 PTESSAQVP
+100 PTESPAQ
-109 ASAPAET
+109 ALTSAPAEI

-128 TLFAGV
+128 ALFARV

-154 RQVGVS
+154 RRVGVS
-160 IPMAENVRCSESVD
+160 IPMAEKVRCSESVD

-180 LFRPTIYLPASVSPE
+180 VFRPTIYLPASVSPE
-195 DVPYVLAHERTHIR
+195 DIPYVLAHERTHIR

-263 STALLHCSMSRDTI
+263 STALLHCSMSRDAI

-310 IVLGIVIGACFLTSP
+310 IVLGAVIGVCFLTSP

-341 LQCRRASR
+341 LQCRRASQ
-349 LEITDC
+349 LEITNC
-355 RLEYQDGTQWK
+355 RLEYQDGAQWK
-366 TVARLGSPME
+366 TVEQLGSPMG
-376 PDSASPVE
+376 

-442 WRNTDDLAVD
+442 WQNTDDLAVD

-472 VDEKNGEWGLWNDL
+472 VDEKNGERGLWNDL

-520 EGDAKIRDVCCYDL
+520 EGDANIRDVWCYDL
-534 ATKRKYALQGND
+534 ATKEKYALQGND

-602 LVEMGTCARRVITM
+602 LVEMGTCARRMITM
-616 NSQQMAEMGNLLR
+616 NSQQMAEMGKLLQ

-715 GGEDAWKWMSGVTV
+715 GDEDAWKWMSGVTV

-858 DAFLEGFWKE
+858 DAFLEDFWKE
-868 PPVIFYTVGAEYDW
+868 PPVIFYTVGAEYNW

-910 NGESAGVRCRPGDER
+910 NGESAGVRCRPGDEMT
-925 AGWLYFSYW
+925 GWLYFSYW

-946 ISEGYGRGTPVYTSY
+946 ISEGYGWGTPVYTSY

>member
-18 VAAAVIALRFLLK
+18 VAAAVIALRFLMK

-60 LAPSPDFRPVPLI
+60 LAPSPDFRPAQLN
-73 SANQPEAPAQT
+73 SANQPETLAQT

-90 QRASAGAVQA
+90 QPAQAGAVQA
-100 PTESSAQVP
+100 PTESPAQVP
-109 ASAPAET
+109 ASAPAEI

-128 TLFAGV
+128 ALFARV

-154 RQVGVS
+154 RRVGVS

-180 LFRPTIYLPASVSPE
+180 VFHPVIYLPASVSPE
-195 DVPYVLAHERTHIR
+195 DIPYVLAHERTHIR

-222 LSVYWFNPVLWLAY
+222 LSVYWFNPVLCLAY

-310 IVLGIVIGACFLTSP
+310 IVLGIVIGVCFLTSP

-355 RLEYQDGTQWK
+355 RLEYQDGAQWK
-366 TVARLGSPME
+366 TVAQLGSPME
-376 PDSASPVE
+376 PDSASPME

-428 YPVEFNQKSSGVYL
+428 YPVEFNQKRSGVYL

-459 ILRVPGRGTFWLT
+459 VLRVPGRGTFWLT

-520 EGDAKIRDVCCYDL
+520 EGDANIRDVWCYDL
-534 ATKRKYALQGND
+534 ATKEKYALQGND

-574 SQCYRLALTDNGL
+574 SQCYRLALTYNGL

-602 LVEMGTCARRVITM
+602 LVEMGTCARRMITM
-616 NSQQMAEMGNLLR
+616 NSQQMAEMGKLLQ

-715 GGEDAWKWMSGVTV
+715 GDEDAWKWMSGVTV

-868 PPVIFYTVGAEYDW
+868 PPVIFYTVGAEYNW

-910 NGESAGVRCRPGDER
+910 NGESAGVRCRPGDEMT
-925 AGWLYFSYW
+925 GWLYFSYW

-946 ISEGYGRGTPVYTSY
+946 ISEGYGWGTPVYTSY

>member
-73 SANQPEAPAQT
+73 SANQPKTPAQT
-84 PRPSAA
+84 PRPSAV
-90 QRASAGAVQA
+90 QRAPAGAVQA
-100 PTESSAQVP
+100 PTESPAQAP
-109 ASAPAET
+109 ASAPVET
-116 PEESQTPTQSRI
+116 PVESQTPTQRE
-128 TLFAGV
+128 TALFAGV

-154 RQVGVS
+154 RRVGVS
-160 IPMAENVRCSESVD
+160 IPMVENVRCSESVD

-180 LFRPTIYLPASVSPE
+180 VFRPVIYLPASVSPE
-195 DVPYVLAHERTHIR
+195 DIPYVLAHERTHIR

-222 LSVYWFNPVLWLAY
+222 LSIYWFNPVLWLAY

-263 STALLHCSMSRDTI
+263 STALLHCSMSRDAI

-310 IVLGIVIGACFLTSP
+310 IVLGILIGMCFLTSP

-341 LQCRRASR
+341 LQCRRATR

-355 RLEYQDGTQWK
+355 RLEYQDGAQWK
-366 TVARLGSPME
+366 TVARLGSFME
-376 PDSASPVE
+376 PDSASPMG

-392 DRGWQA
+392 DRGWQV

-452 TPREDTD
+452 TPQEDTD
-459 ILRVPGRGTFWLT
+459 VLRVPGRGMFWLT
-472 VDEKNGEWGLWNDL
+472 VDEKNGERGVWNDL
-486 TGESLFLGDVRSV
+486 TGENLFLGDVRSV

-510 EVYGVANFWG
+510 EVYGVANYWG
-520 EGDAKIRDVCCYDL
+520 EGDAKIRDVWCYDL
-534 ATKRKYALQGND
+534 ATKEKYALQGND

-602 LVEMGTCARRVITM
+602 LVEMGTCARRMITM
-616 NSQQMAEMGNLLR
+616 NSQQMAEMGKLLQ

-715 GGEDAWKWMSGVTV
+715 GDEDAWKWMSGVTV

-803 ISLLDGVNGLAVG
+803 ISLLDGVNGLTIG

-868 PPVIFYTVGAEYDW
+868 PPVIFYTVGAEYNW

-910 NGESAGVRCRPGDER
+910 DGESAGVRCRPGDEMT
-925 AGWLYFSYW
+925 GWLYFSYW

-946 ISEGYGRGTPVYTSY
+946 IAEGYGWGAPIYSSY

-1017 GEAG
+1017 GETG

>member
-31 RTPRWIV
+31 RTPKWIV

-60 LAPSPDFRPVPLI
+60 LAPSPDFRPVPWI
-73 SANQPEAPAQT
+73 SANQPGTPGQTSRPSTAQPAQ
-84 PRPSAA
+84 
-90 QRASAGAVQA
+90 AGAVQA
-100 PTESSAQVP
+100 PTESPLQAP
-109 ASAPAET
+109 ASAPAEI

-128 TLFAGV
+128 ALFARV

-148 STLRLR
+148 STLRLHR
-154 RQVGVS
+154 RVGVT

-180 LFRPTIYLPASVSPE
+180 VFRPTIYLPASVSPE
-195 DVPYVLAHERTHIR
+195 DIPYVLAHERTHIR

-310 IVLGIVIGACFLTSP
+310 IVLGIVIGVCFLTSP

-355 RLEYQDGTQWK
+355 RLEYRDGAQWK
-366 TVARLGSPME
+366 TVEQLGSPME
-376 PDSASPVE
+376 PDSASPME

-392 DRGWQA
+392 DRGWQV

-428 YPVEFNQKSSGVYL
+428 YPVEFNQKRSGVYL

-472 VDEKNGEWGLWNDL
+472 VDEKNGERGLWNDL

-520 EGDAKIRDVCCYDL
+520 EGDANIRDVWCYDL
-534 ATKRKYALQGND
+534 ATKEKYALQGND

-602 LVEMGTCARRVITM
+602 LVEMGTCARRMITM
-616 NSQQMAEMGNLLR
+616 NSQQMAEMGKLLQ

-701 DGVRNRE
+701 DGVRNWE

-715 GGEDAWKWMSGVTV
+715 GDEDAWKWMSGVTV

-816 IHWTKDETFILLT
+816 IHWTNDETFILLT
-829 SETEQYSARRLEAAT
+829 SETEQYSARRLEAAA

-910 NGESAGVRCRPGDER
+910 DGESAGVRCRPGDETT
-925 AGWLYFSYW
+925 GWLYFSYW

-946 ISEGYGRGTPVYTSY
+946 IAEGYGWGAPIYSSY

-972 AIWSYYRHRSLGH
+972 AIWSYSEHRTLGH

>member
-31 RTPRWIV
+31 RTPKWIV

-100 PTESSAQVP
+100 PTESPAQ
-109 ASAPAET
+109 ALTSAPAET

-128 TLFAGV
+128 ALFARV

-154 RQVGVS
+154 RRVGVS

-195 DVPYVLAHERTHIR
+195 DIPYVLAHERTHIR

-236 VLLCRDIEAACDE
+236 ILLCRDIEAACDE

-263 STALLHCSMSRDTI
+263 STALLHCSMSRDAIT
-277 AACPLAF
+277 ACPLAF

-310 IVLGIVIGACFLTSP
+310 IVLGTVIGVCFLTSP

-459 ILRVPGRGTFWLT
+459 ILRVPGRGMFWLT
-472 VDEKNGEWGLWNDL
+472 VDEKNGERGLWNDQ

-520 EGDAKIRDVCCYDL
+520 EGDANIRDVWCYDL
-534 ATKRKYALQGND
+534 ATKEKYALQGND
-546 ADFNTLLV
+546 TDFNTLLV

-602 LVEMGTCARRVITM
+602 LVEMGTCARRMITM
-616 NSQQMAEMGNLLR
+616 NSQQMAEMGKLLQ

-673 SLIWEDGSESAYVI
+673 SLIWEDGSESAYMI

-715 GGEDAWKWMSGVTV
+715 GDEDAWKWMSGVTV

-910 NGESAGVRCRPGDER
+910 NGESAGVRCRPGDEMT
-925 AGWLYFSYW
+925 GWLYFSYW

-946 ISEGYGRGTPVYTSY
+946 ISEGYGWGTPVYTSY

>member
-18 VAAAVIALRFLLK
+18 VAAAVIALRFLMK
-31 RTPRWIV
+31 RTPKWIV

-73 SANQPEAPAQT
+73 SANQSETPAQT
-84 PRPSAA
+84 PRSSAV
-90 QRASAGAVQA
+90 QRAPAGAVQV
-100 PTESSAQVP
+100 PTESPAQ
-109 ASAPAET
+109 ALTSAPAEI

-128 TLFAGV
+128 VLFARV

-154 RQVGVS
+154 RRVGVS

-180 LFRPTIYLPASVSPE
+180 LFRPRIYLPASVSPE
-195 DVPYVLAHERTHIR
+195 DIPYVLAHERTHIR

-263 STALLHCSMSRDTI
+263 STALLHCSMSRDAI

-310 IVLGIVIGACFLTSP
+310 IVLGIIIGVCFLTSP

-355 RLEYQDGTQWK
+355 RLEYRDGAQWK
-366 TVARLGSPME
+366 TVARLGSFME
-376 PDSASPVE
+376 PDSASPMG

-428 YPVEFNQKSSGVYL
+428 YPVEFNQKRSGVYL
-442 WRNTDDLAVD
+442 WRNTDDPAVD
-452 TPREDTD
+452 TPREDAD
-459 ILRVPGRGTFWLT
+459 IFRVPGRGIFWLT
-472 VDEKNGEWGLWNDL
+472 VDEKNGERGLWNDL

-499 AFADQNGDGVC
+499 VFADQNGDGVC

-520 EGDAKIRDVCCYDL
+520 EGDANIRDVWCYDL
-534 ATKRKYALQGND
+534 ATKEKYALQGND

-602 LVEMGTCARRVITM
+602 LVEMGTCARRIITM

-635 QPASP
+635 QPASS
-640 EALTQAL
+640 EALAQAL
-647 ENPMSVNAVKLS
+647 ADPLAITTVKVS
-659 YTLGYRVLNFSRDY
+659 YTLGYQVVNFSRDY

-696 LTQLT
+696 LTQLQ
-701 DGVRNRE
+701 DVVVRRK
-708 TSGTPFA
+708 TSGTPFT
-715 GGEDAWKWMSGVTV
+715 GEKEPWKWMSNVTA
-729 DAISSARAEVCL
+729 DAISSAKANVCL
-741 EYTRTDFSAHSSSTS
+741 EYTHTDSSSHITS
-756 GTLNRQTLA
+756 NDGVLNRQTVTE
-765 RLLAILNEIPQ
+765 LLTILNEIPLDEVAPGQ
-776 DALSAGKPI
+776 PVTD
-785 RDDSFRNA
+785 RSFPDA
-793 VESNDEEGCG
+793 VEPDEEVGCG
-803 ISLLDGVNGLAVG
+803 ISLLDGVNHLAVG
-816 IHWTKDETFILLT
+816 IRWTKYETAIVIT
-829 SETEQYSARRLEAAT
+829 SQTEQYGARSYEVGA
-844 MENAWQWRIQDEKL
+844 MQNAWQWVIRDEKL
-858 DAFLEGFWKE
+858 DAFLEDFWEE
-868 PPVIFYTVGAEYDW
+868 PPVINCPLGREYDW
-882 QTPVKFRYEDFSLN
+882 QTPITFRYADFSLN
-896 LNLIEGWVYEEVPF
+896 LNLIEGWVWEEVSF
-910 NGESAGVRCRPGDER
+910 DGESTGIRCRPGDET

-934 PEGYAPVETDRY
+934 PEGYAPAETDRY
-946 ISEGYGRGTPVYTSY
+946 IAEGYGWNPDVYVSY
-961 PASAETEGTRD
+961 PASAETEGTDD
-972 AIWSYYRHRSLGH
+972 AIWSYQRMPLSH
-985 GDYVVINQGADG
+985 GDYAIINQGADG

>member
-13 LGATY
+13 LGAAY

-31 RTPRWIV
+31 RTPKWIV
-38 CAMWGLVAIRL
+38 CAMWVLVAIRL

-90 QRASAGAVQA
+90 QPAPAGAVQA
-100 PTESSAQVP
+100 PTESPAQ
-109 ASAPAET
+109 ALMSAPAEI

-128 TLFAGV
+128 ALFARV

-154 RQVGVS
+154 RRVGVS
-160 IPMAENVRCSESVD
+160 IPMAENVRCSEAVD

-263 STALLHCSMSRDTI
+263 STALLHCSVSRDTI

-310 IVLGIVIGACFLTSP
+310 IVLGIVIGVCFLTSP

-355 RLEYQDGTQWK
+355 RLEYRDGAQWK
-366 TVARLGSPME
+366 TVARLGSFME
-376 PDSASPVE
+376 PDSASPMG
-384 PDISFTAE
+384 PDISFRAE
-392 DRGWQA
+392 DRGWQV

-428 YPVEFNQKSSGVYL
+428 YPVEFNQKRSGVYL
-442 WRNTDDLAVD
+442 WQSDGDRLVE
-452 TPREDTD
+452 TPRGNSNT
-459 ILRVPGRGTFWLT
+459 LRVPGKDMIWLK
-472 VDEKNGEWGLWNDL
+472 DGEIDGQWGLWNDM
-486 TGESLFLGDVRSV
+486 TGENLFQGYASNV

-510 EVYGVANFWG
+510 EVYITTVDYDANTREVW
-520 EGDAKIRDVCCYDL
+520 CCDL
-534 ATKRKYALQGND
+534 ANGQKYMLQGND
-546 ADFNTLLV
+546 ANYNFLLV
-554 RDNRLYLMQ
+554 RNNRLYLMK
-563 QWYPENVQYGV
+563 QWCPEGARYGV
-574 SQCYRLALTDNGL
+574 SQCCRLALTDNGL
-587 ETQKLDRAGQAMTTQ
+587 EAQELDQAEQAMTTQ
-602 LVEMGTCARRVITM
+602 VVAIETRCRRETTAS
-616 NSQQMAEMGNLLR
+616 SQQMAELRKLLQD
-629 NLKGHV
+629 LKGHV
-635 QPASP
+635 QPAAP
-640 EALTQAL
+640 EALAQAL
-647 ENPMSVNAVKLS
+647 ADPLAITTVKVS
-659 YTLGYRVLNFSRDY
+659 YTLGYKVVNFNRDY
-673 SLIWEDGSESAYVI
+673 SLVWEDGSESAYVI
-687 ADPEPLRTF
+687 NDPEPLRTF
-696 LTQLT
+696 LTQLQ
-701 DGVRNRE
+701 DVVVRRK

-715 GGEDAWKWMSGVTV
+715 GEKEPWKWMSNVTT
-729 DAISSARAEVCL
+729 DAISSAQANVCL
-741 EYTRTDFSAHSSSTS
+741 EYTRTDSSFHTTS
-756 GTLNRQTLA
+756 NDGVLNKQTLEQ
-765 RLLAILNEIPQ
+765 LFAILNEIPQ
-776 DALSAGKPI
+776 DEIGPGQPVAD
-785 RDDSFRNA
+785 RSFSDA
-793 VESNDEEGCG
+793 VAANDEVGCG
-803 ISLLDGVNGLAVG
+803 ISLLDGVNNLAVG
-816 IHWTKDETFILLT
+816 IRWTKEETSIVMT
-829 SETEQYSARRLEAAT
+829 SQVEQYGARSYEVGA
-844 MENAWQWRIQDEKL
+844 MQNAWQWVIWDEKL
-858 DAFLEGFWKE
+858 DTFLENFWEE
-868 PPVIFYTVGAEYDW
+868 PPVINCPLGREYDW
-882 QTPVKFRYEDFSLN
+882 QPPMDFQYADFRMT
-896 LNLIEGWVYEEVPF
+896 LNLIDGWVYEEVPF
-910 NGESAGVRCRPGDER
+910 NGESTGVRCRPGDER

-946 ISEGYGRGTPVYTSY
+946 ISEGYWDTRTYTSY

-972 AIWSYYRHRSLGH
+972 AIWSYLGHRALAH

>member
-31 RTPRWIV
+31 RTPKWIV

-60 LAPSPDFRPVPLI
+60 LAPSPDFRSVPLI
-73 SANQPEAPAQT
+73 SANLPETPRQT
-84 PRPSAA
+84 PRPAAA
-90 QRASAGAVQA
+90 QPTQAGAVQA
-100 PTESSAQVP
+100 PTESPAQVP
-109 ASAPAET
+109 ASAPAEI
-116 PEESQTPTQSRI
+116 PEESQIPTQSRI
-128 TLFAGV
+128 ALFARG
-134 WLLGVAGMLGYLIF
+134 WLLGAAGMLGYLIF
-148 STLRLR
+148 STLRLC

-195 DVPYVLAHERTHIR
+195 DIPYVLAHERTHIR

-263 STALLHCSMSRDTI
+263 STALLHCSMSRDAI

-310 IVLGIVIGACFLTSP
+310 IVLGTVIGVCFLTSP

-355 RLEYQDGTQWK
+355 RLEYRDGAQWK
-366 TVARLGSPME
+366 TVARLGSPM
-376 PDSASPVE
+376 E

-472 VDEKNGEWGLWNDL
+472 VDEKNGERGLWNDL

-520 EGDAKIRDVCCYDL
+520 EGDANIRDVWCYDL
-534 ATKRKYALQGND
+534 ATKQKYALQGND

-602 LVEMGTCARRVITM
+602 LVEMGTCARRMITM
-616 NSQQMAEMGNLLR
+616 NSQQMAEMGKLLQ

-715 GGEDAWKWMSGVTV
+715 GDEDAWKWMSGVTV

-868 PPVIFYTVGAEYDW
+868 PPVIFYTVGAEYNW

-910 NGESAGVRCRPGDER
+910 NGESAGVRCRPGDEMT
-925 AGWLYFSYW
+925 GWLYFSYW

-946 ISEGYGRGTPVYTSY
+946 ISEGYGWGTPVYTSY

>member
-18 VAAAVIALRFLLK
+18 VAAAVIALRFLMK

-60 LAPSPDFRPVPLI
+60 LAPSPDFRSVPLI
-73 SANQPEAPAQT
+73 SANQPETPGET

-90 QRASAGAVQA
+90 QPAQAGAVQA
-100 PTESSAQVP
+100 PTESPAQAP
-109 ASAPAET
+109 APAPAET
-116 PEESQTPTQSRI
+116 PVESQTPTQRG
-128 TLFAGV
+128 TALFARA

-154 RQVGVS
+154 RRVGAS

-310 IVLGIVIGACFLTSP
+310 IVLGIVIGVCFLTSP

-366 TVARLGSPME
+366 TVAQLGSPME
-376 PDSASPVE
+376 PDSASPME
-384 PDISFTAE
+384 PDISFTAD

-415 LTCTDLDTGESLD
+415 LTCTDLDIGESLD

-452 TPREDTD
+452 TPREDTH

-472 VDEKNGEWGLWNDL
+472 VDEKNGERGLWNDL

-520 EGDAKIRDVCCYDL
+520 EGDANIRDVWCYDL
-534 ATKRKYALQGND
+534 ATKEKYALQGND

-563 QWYPENVQYGV
+563 QWYPENIQYGV

-602 LVEMGTCARRVITM
+602 LVEMGTCTRRMITM
-616 NSQQMAEMGNLLR
+616 NSQQMAEMGKLLR

-635 QPASP
+635 QTASP

-647 ENPMSVNAVKLS
+647 ENPMSINAVKLS

-701 DGVRNRE
+701 DGVRNQE

-715 GGEDAWKWMSGVTV
+715 GDEDAWKWMSGVTV

-756 GTLNRQTLA
+756 GTLNRQTLEQ
-765 RLLAILNEIPQ
+765 LFAILNEIPQ

-803 ISLLDGVNGLAVG
+803 ISLLDGVNNLAVG

-868 PPVIFYTVGAEYDW
+868 PPVIFYTVGAEYNW

-910 NGESAGVRCRPGDER
+910 NGESAGVRCRPGDEMT
-925 AGWLYFSYW
+925 GWLYFSYW
-934 PEGYAPVETDRY
+934 PGGYAPVETDRY
-946 ISEGYGRGTPVYTSY
+946 IAEGYGWGAPIYSSY

-972 AIWSYYRHRSLGH
+972 AIWSYSEHRTLGH

>member
-31 RTPRWIV
+31 RTPKWIV

-73 SANQPEAPAQT
+73 SANQPEIPAQT
-84 PRPSAA
+84 SRPSAA
-90 QRASAGAVQA
+90 QRASTGAVQA
-100 PTESSAQVP
+100 PTVSPAQ
-109 ASAPAET
+109 ALTSAPAEI

-128 TLFAGV
+128 ALFARV
-134 WLLGVAGMLGYLIF
+134 WLAGAAGMLGYLIF

-154 RQVGVS
+154 RRVGVS

-180 LFRPTIYLPASVSPE
+180 VFRPTIYLPASVSPE
-195 DVPYVLAHERTHIR
+195 DIPYVLAHERTHIR

-310 IVLGIVIGACFLTSP
+310 IVLGAVIGVCFLTSP

-366 TVARLGSPME
+366 TVAQLGSPM
-376 PDSASPVE
+376 E

-392 DRGWQA
+392 DWGWQA

-428 YPVEFNQKSSGVYL
+428 YPVEFNQKRSGVYL

-452 TPREDTD
+452 TPQEDTD
-459 ILRVPGRGTFWLT
+459 VLRVPGRGMFWLT
-472 VDEKNGEWGLWNDL
+472 VDEKNGEWGLWNDQ

-520 EGDAKIRDVCCYDL
+520 EGGANIRDVWCYDL
-534 ATKRKYALQGND
+534 ATKEKYALQGND

-602 LVEMGTCARRVITM
+602 LVEMGTCARRMITM
-616 NSQQMAEMGNLLR
+616 NSQQMAEMGKLLQ

-673 SLIWEDGSESAYVI
+673 SLIWEDGSENAYVI

-715 GGEDAWKWMSGVTV
+715 GDEDVWKWMSGVTV

-765 RLLAILNEIPQ
+765 RLLAILNKIPQ

-868 PPVIFYTVGAEYDW
+868 PPVIFYTVGAEYNW

-910 NGESAGVRCRPGDER
+910 NGESAGVRCRPGDETT
-925 AGWLYFSYW
+925 GWLYFSYW

-946 ISEGYGRGTPVYTSY
+946 ISEGYGWGAPIYSSY

-972 AIWSYYRHRSLGH
+972 AIWSYYRRRSLGH

>member
-18 VAAAVIALRFLLK
+18 VAAAVIALRFLLI
-31 RTPRWIV
+31 RTPKWIV

-60 LAPSPDFRPVPLI
+60 LAPSPDFRPAQLNSV
-73 SANQPEAPAQT
+73 NQPETPAQT
-84 PRPSAA
+84 SRPSAA
-90 QRASAGAVQA
+90 RPAQAGAVQA
-100 PTESSAQVP
+100 PTESPAQVP
-109 ASAPAET
+109 ASAPAEI
-116 PEESQTPTQSRI
+116 PEESQTPTQSI
-128 TLFAGV
+128 IALFARV

-154 RQVGVS
+154 RWVGVS
-160 IPMAENVRCSESVD
+160 IPMAENIRCSESVD

-263 STALLHCSMSRDTI
+263 STALLHCSMSRDAI

-310 IVLGIVIGACFLTSP
+310 IVLGIVIGVCFLTSP

-355 RLEYQDGTQWK
+355 RLEYQDGAQWK
-366 TVARLGSPME
+366 TVARLGSFME
-376 PDSASPVE
+376 PDSASPMG
-384 PDISFTAE
+384 PDISFTPE

-442 WRNTDDLAVD
+442 WRNTDDPAVD

-472 VDEKNGEWGLWNDL
+472 VDEKNGERGLWNDL

-520 EGDAKIRDVCCYDL
+520 EGDANIRDVWCYDL
-534 ATKRKYALQGND
+534 ATKQKYALQGND

-574 SQCYRLALTDNGL
+574 SQCYLLALTDNGL

-602 LVEMGTCARRVITM
+602 LVEMETCARRMITM
-616 NSQQMAEMGNLLR
+616 NSQQMTEMEKLLR

>member
-73 SANQPEAPAQT
+73 TANQPETPGQT

-90 QRASAGAVQA
+90 QPAQAGAVQA
-100 PTESSAQVP
+100 PTESPAQAT
-109 ASAPAET
+109 ASAPAEIT
-116 PEESQTPTQSRI
+116 EESQTPTQRG
-128 TLFAGV
+128 TALFARV

-154 RQVGVS
+154 RRVGVS

-180 LFRPTIYLPASVSPE
+180 LLRPVIYLPASVSPE
-195 DVPYVLAHERTHIR
+195 DIPYVLAHERTHIR

-249 RVIRDMAAEGRRAY
+249 QVIRDMAAEGRRAY
-263 STALLHCSMSRDTI
+263 STALLHCSVSRDAI

-310 IVLGIVIGACFLTSP
+310 IVLGILIGVCFLTSP

-355 RLEYQDGTQWK
+355 HLEYQDGAQWK
-366 TVARLGSPME
+366 TVARLGSFVE
-376 PDSASPVE
+376 PDSASPME
-384 PDISFTAE
+384 PDISFTGE

-398 DWSVNYGMLLP
+398 DWSLNYGMLLP

-452 TPREDTD
+452 TPQEDTD
-459 ILRVPGRGTFWLT
+459 VLRVPGRGMFWLT
-472 VDEKNGEWGLWNDL
+472 VDEKNGERGLWNDL
-486 TGESLFLGDVRSV
+486 TGENLFLGDVRSV

-520 EGDAKIRDVCCYDL
+520 EGDAKIRDVWCCDL
-534 ATKRKYALQGND
+534 ATKQKYALQGND

-563 QWYPENVQYGV
+563 QWYPDNAQYGV
-574 SQCYRLALTDNGL
+574 SQCYLLALTDNGL

-602 LVEMGTCARRVITM
+602 LVEMGTCARRMITM
-616 NSQQMAEMGNLLR
+616 NSQQMAEMGKLLQ

-715 GGEDAWKWMSGVTV
+715 GDEDAWKWMSGVTV

-776 DALSAGKPI
+776 DALSAVKPI

-868 PPVIFYTVGAEYDW
+868 PPVIFYTVGAEYNW

-946 ISEGYGRGTPVYTSY
+946 ISEGYWDMRTYTSF

-972 AIWSYYRHRSLGH
+972 AIWSYSGHRALAH

-1011 LADAGL
+1011 LADAEL
-1017 GEAG
+1017 GE

>member
-31 RTPRWIV
+31 RTPKWIV

-60 LAPSPDFRPVPLI
+60 LAPSPDFRPVQLI
-73 SANQPEAPAQT
+73 SANQPETPAQT
-84 PRPSAA
+84 FRHSAA

-100 PTESSAQVP
+100 PTESQAQVP
-109 ASAPAET
+109 ASAPAEI

-128 TLFAGV
+128 ALFARV

-154 RQVGVS
+154 RRVGVS

-195 DVPYVLAHERTHIR
+195 DVPYVLAHERTHIW

-263 STALLHCSMSRDTI
+263 STALLHCSMSRDAI

-301 PAFWTILAG
+301 PAFWSILAG
-310 IVLGIVIGACFLTSP
+310 IVLGTVIGVCFLTSP

-341 LQCRRASR
+341 LRCRRASR

-355 RLEYQDGTQWK
+355 RLEYQDGTQWE
-366 TVARLGSPME
+366 TVEQLGSPME
-376 PDSASPVE
+376 L
-384 PDISFTAE
+384 DISFTAE
-392 DRGWQA
+392 DRGWQV

-442 WRNTDDLAVD
+442 WQNTDDLAVD

-459 ILRVPGRGTFWLT
+459 VLRVPGRGTFWLT
-472 VDEKNGEWGLWNDL
+472 VDEKNGERGLWNDQ
-486 TGESLFLGDVRSV
+486 TGENLFLGDVRSV

-510 EVYGVANFWG
+510 EVYSVVNYWG
-520 EGDAKIRDVCCYDL
+520 EGDANTRDVWCCDL

-602 LVEMGTCARRVITM
+602 LVEMGTCARRMITM
-616 NSQQMAEMGNLLR
+616 NSQQMAEMGKLLQ

-640 EALTQAL
+640 EALTLAL

-715 GGEDAWKWMSGVTV
+715 GDEDAWKWMSGVTV

-868 PPVIFYTVGAEYDW
+868 PPVIFYTVGAEYNW

-896 LNLIEGWVYEEVPF
+896 LNLIEGWVCEEVPF
-910 NGESAGVRCRPGDER
+910 NGESAGVRCRPGDEMT
-925 AGWLYFSYW
+925 GWLYFSYW

-946 ISEGYGRGTPVYTSY
+946 ISEGYGWGTPVYTSY

-972 AIWSYYRHRSLGH
+972 AIWSYSEHRTLGH

>member
-31 RTPRWIV
+31 RTPKWIV

-60 LAPSPDFRPVPLI
+60 LAPSPDFRPAPLI
-73 SANQPEAPAQT
+73 SVNQPETPAQT
-84 PRPSAA
+84 SRPSAA

-100 PTESSAQVP
+100 PIESPAQVP
-109 ASAPAET
+109 ASAPAEI
-116 PEESQTPTQSRI
+116 PKESQTPTQSRI
-128 TLFAGV
+128 ALFARV
-134 WLLGVAGMLGYLIF
+134 RLLGVAGILGYLIF

-154 RQVGVS
+154 RRVGVS

-180 LFRPTIYLPASVSPE
+180 VFRPVIYLPASVSPE
-195 DVPYVLAHERTHIR
+195 DIPYVLAHERTHIR

-263 STALLHCSMSRDTI
+263 STALLHCSMSRDAI

-310 IVLGIVIGACFLTSP
+310 IVLGTVIGVCFLTSP

-366 TVARLGSPME
+366 TVEQLGFPME
-376 PDSASPVE
+376 PDSASPME

-452 TPREDTD
+452 TPQEDTD
-459 ILRVPGRGTFWLT
+459 VLRVPGRGMFWLT
-472 VDEKNGEWGLWNDL
+472 VDKKNGEWGLWNDL
-486 TGESLFLGDVRSV
+486 TGENLFLGDVRSV

-520 EGDAKIRDVCCYDL
+520 EGDANIRDVWCYDL
-534 ATKRKYALQGND
+534 ATKEKYALQGND

-602 LVEMGTCARRVITM
+602 LVEMGTCTRRMITM
-616 NSQQMAEMGNLLR
+616 NSQQMAEMGKLLQ

-673 SLIWEDGSESAYVI
+673 SLIWEDGSENAYVI

-715 GGEDAWKWMSGVTV
+715 GDEDAWKWMSGVTV

-741 EYTRTDFSAHSSSTS
+741 EYTRTDSSAHSSSTS

-785 RDDSFRNA
+785 RDDTFRNA

-910 NGESAGVRCRPGDER
+910 NGESTGVRCRPGDER

-946 ISEGYGRGTPVYTSY
+946 IAEGYGWGAPIYSSY

-972 AIWSYYRHRSLGH
+972 AIWSYSEHRTLEH

-997 WFRAYSDQILDTTT
+997 WFRAYSDQILDTTS

-1017 GEAG
+1017 GE

>member
-31 RTPRWIV
+31 RTPKWIV

-60 LAPSPDFRPVPLI
+60 LAPSPDFRPAPLI

-90 QRASAGAVQA
+90 QPAPAGAVQA
-100 PTESSAQVP
+100 PTESQAQAP
-109 ASAPAET
+109 ASAPAEI
-116 PEESQTPTQSRI
+116 PEESQIPSQSRI
-128 TLFAGV
+128 ALFAGV

-154 RQVGVS
+154 RWVGVS
-160 IPMAENVRCSESVD
+160 IPMAENIRCSESVD

-310 IVLGIVIGACFLTSP
+310 IVLGIVIGVCFLTSP

-341 LQCRRASR
+341 LRCRRASR

-366 TVARLGSPME
+366 TVEQLGSPM
-376 PDSASPVE
+376 E

-428 YPVEFNQKSSGVYL
+428 YPVEFNQKRSGVYL
-442 WRNTDDLAVD
+442 WRNTDDPAVD

-459 ILRVPGRGTFWLT
+459 VLRVPGRGIFWLT
-472 VDEKNGEWGLWNDL
+472 VDERNGEWGLWNDQ
-486 TGESLFLGDVRSV
+486 TGENLFLGDVRSV

-520 EGDAKIRDVCCYDL
+520 EGDANIRDVWCYDL
-534 ATKRKYALQGND
+534 ATKEKYALQGND

-587 ETQKLDRAGQAMTTQ
+587 ETQKLDRAGQTMTTQ
-602 LVEMGTCARRVITM
+602 LVEMGTCARRMITM
-616 NSQQMAEMGNLLR
+616 NSQQMAEMGKLLR

-673 SLIWEDGSESAYVI
+673 SLIWEDGSENAYVI

-715 GGEDAWKWMSGVTV
+715 GDEDAWKWMSGVTV

-756 GTLNRQTLA
+756 GTLNRQTLEQ
-765 RLLAILNEIPQ
+765 LFAILNEIPQ

-829 SETEQYSARRLEAAT
+829 SETEQYSARRLEAAA

-896 LNLIEGWVYEEVPF
+896 LNLIEGWVWEEVSF
-910 NGESAGVRCRPGDER
+910 DGESTGIRCRPGDET
-925 AGWLYFSYW
+925 AGWLYFSHW
-934 PEGYAPVETDRY
+934 PEGYAPAETDRY
-946 ISEGYGRGTPVYTSY
+946 IAEGYGWNPDVYVSY
-961 PASAETEGTRD
+961 PASAETEGTDD
-972 AIWSYYRHRSLGH
+972 AIWSYQRMPLSH
-985 GDYVVINQGADG
+985 GDYAIINQGADG

>member
-18 VAAAVIALRFLLK
+18 VAAAVIALRFLMK
-31 RTPRWIV
+31 RTPKWIV

-73 SANQPEAPAQT
+73 SANQPETPAQT
-84 PRPSAA
+84 SRPSAA
-90 QRASAGAVQA
+90 QPTPAGAVQA

-128 TLFAGV
+128 ALFAGV

-154 RQVGVS
+154 RRVGVS

-195 DVPYVLAHERTHIR
+195 DIPYVLAHERTHIR

-236 VLLCRDIEAACDE
+236 ILVCRDIEAACDE

-263 STALLHCSMSRDTI
+263 STALLHCSMSRDAI

-310 IVLGIVIGACFLTSP
+310 IVLGIVIGVCFLTSP

-428 YPVEFNQKSSGVYL
+428 YPVEFNQKSNGVYL

-452 TPREDTD
+452 TPQENTD
-459 ILRVPGRGTFWLT
+459 VLRVPGRGMFWLT
-472 VDEKNGEWGLWNDL
+472 VDKKNGEWGLWNDL

-520 EGDAKIRDVCCYDL
+520 EGDANIRDVWCYDL
-534 ATKRKYALQGND
+534 ATKEKYALQGND

-587 ETQKLDRAGQAMTTQ
+587 ETQKLDRAGQGMTTQ
-602 LVEMGTCARRVITM
+602 LVEMGTCARRMITM
-616 NSQQMAEMGNLLR
+616 NSQQMAEMGKLLR

-715 GGEDAWKWMSGVTV
+715 GEEDAWKWMSGVTV

-803 ISLLDGVNGLAVG
+803 ISMLDGVNGLAVG

-882 QTPVKFRYEDFSLN
+882 QTPVKFRYEYFSLN

-910 NGESAGVRCRPGDER
+910 NGESAGVRCRPGDEMT
-925 AGWLYFSYW
+925 GWLYFSYW

-946 ISEGYGRGTPVYTSY
+946 ISEGYGWGTPIYTSY

-972 AIWSYYRHRSLGH
+972 AIWSYSEHRSLGH